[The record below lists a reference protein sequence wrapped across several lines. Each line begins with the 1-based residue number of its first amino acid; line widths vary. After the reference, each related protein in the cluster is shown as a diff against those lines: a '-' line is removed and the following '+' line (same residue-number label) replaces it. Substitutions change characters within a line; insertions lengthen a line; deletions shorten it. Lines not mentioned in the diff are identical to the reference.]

1 MVQLFKT
8 NNNEILRSTLS
19 VVCKQTLP
27 FLIIL
32 KSFCAAK
39 KMWEAFAAL
48 YIFPAKNV
56 STFDFICHISLKML
70 SVTESRLSEFYF
82 SFFQIWMCGGKVFIV
97 TCSRVGHV
105 FRKTSPY
112 SWPGGVARIINHNT
126 QRIVEVWMDE
136 YKDFFYK
143 INPGEILIIFTKIIL
158 IERGNSL
165 LKS

>member
-1 MVQLFKT
+1 M
-8 NNNEILRSTLS
+8 
-19 VVCKQTLP
+19 
-27 FLIIL
+27 
-32 KSFCAAK
+32 
-39 KMWEAFAAL
+39 
-48 YIFPAKNV
+48 
-56 STFDFICHISLKML
+56 
-70 SVTESRLSEFYF
+70 
-82 SFFQIWMCGGKVFIV
+82 FIV